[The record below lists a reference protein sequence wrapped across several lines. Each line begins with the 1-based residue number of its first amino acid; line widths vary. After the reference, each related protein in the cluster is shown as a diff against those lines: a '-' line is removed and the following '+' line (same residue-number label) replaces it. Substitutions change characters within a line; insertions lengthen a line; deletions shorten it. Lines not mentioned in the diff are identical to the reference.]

1 MPSRP
6 TSSPPLRL
14 VLIVP
19 YVVLV
24 IALAIAI
31 GMLSYSAGSRAVSTV
46 SEHLLREAVGRI
58 AQAVDRH
65 IVGSAAVLEAAFPD
79 GMPAPRSVEADFNSL
94 RTRFWIA
101 TSLHTDPNNYVYYGN
116 EAGQGFGLFRHSAK
130 EAELRVKTHAEDK
143 RSIYRFTGIDG
154 PLRLERTEEKLFD
167 PRSRPWYADGKRT
180 NGHTWT
186 SVYIDFGTLQLVATR
201 ARRVLS
207 ANGGF
212 EGVVATDVSLRALND
227 FVSRLR
233 VSPGG
238 IAYIIENDG
247 SLIASSASPNVTRLP
262 DGGSGRLKA
271 GQSEHPILK
280 ATYEAVSARLALP
293 GAGEHPQLI
302 DFYLEDGSR
311 IHVAYDRLRDDAGLD
326 WIMVV
331 AMPAS
336 DFLEGVSD
344 NVTRTVLL
352 AALAVLLAV
361 VIGLRI
367 LSWVSGDLSR
377 LSDAARRIGEGDL
390 DAPVGITRRDEIGL
404 LARSFEAMR
413 HRLRTDRLTGLGNRD
428 AVLHLLRQR
437 IESARMD
444 RRRPQVGVLFIDLN
458 GFKQINDRFGH
469 ASGDRVLQEIAE
481 RLRQSVRAEDFVARY
496 AGDEFVIVVDHEVDT
511 DVIEHVRRHVDQ
523 ALRQPLQTL
532 ATDEHVS
539 AGGAIGAALFPDDG
553 DDAETLI
560 KHADRAM
567 YLDKLGARN
576 QPDA

>member
-6 TSSPPLRL
+6 LSSPPLRL

-31 GMLSYSAGSRAVSTV
+31 GMLSYAAGSRAVSTV

-79 GMPAPRSVEADFNSL
+79 GMSAPRSVEADFDAL

-116 EAGQGFGLFRHSAK
+116 EAGQGFGLFRHSAT
-130 EAELRVKTHAEDK
+130 EAELRVKLAAADK
-143 RSIYRFTGIDG
+143 RTIYRFTGIDG
-154 PLRLERTEEKLFD
+154 PLRRERQEDKLFD

-180 NGHTWT
+180 SGHTWT

-207 ANGGF
+207 ANGSF
-212 EGVVATDVSLRALND
+212 EGVVATDVSLQALND

-233 VSPGG
+233 VSAGG

-247 SLIASSASPNVTRLP
+247 SLIASSASPNVTQLP
-262 DGGSGRLKA
+262 EGGSERLKA
-271 GQSEHPILK
+271 GQSAHPVLK
-280 ATYEAVSARLALP
+280 ATYETVRSRLAAT
-293 GAGEHPQLI
+293 GARDQPQVF
-302 DFYLEDGSR
+302 DFCLEDGSR
-311 IHVAYDRLRDDAGLD
+311 IHVAYDRLRDAAGLD

-331 AMPAS
+331 AMPSS
-336 DFLEGVSD
+336 DFLGGVLD
-344 NVTRTVLL
+344 NVIRTVVL
-352 AALAVLLAV
+352 ATLAVLLAV

-367 LSWVSGDLSR
+367 LGWVSGDLSR
-377 LSDAARRIGEGDL
+377 LSDAARRIGDGDL
-390 DAPVGITRRDEIGL
+390 YASVGVARKDEIGH
-404 LARSFEAMR
+404 LARSFEAMQN
-413 HRLRTDRLTGLGNRD
+413 RLRTDRLTGLANRD
-428 AVLHLLRQR
+428 AALYLLRKR
-437 IESARMD
+437 IEQARKD

-469 ASGDRVLQEIAE
+469 AAGDRALQEIGE
-481 RLRQSVRAEDFVARY
+481 RLQGSVRAEDFVARY
-496 AGDEFVIVVDHEVDT
+496 AGDEFVIVVDHEVNR
-511 DVIEHVRRHVDQ
+511 DVLEHVRDHVSQ
-523 ALRQPLQTL
+523 ALRRPLASL
-532 ATDEHVS
+532 GNDVPAS
-539 AGGAIGAALFPDDG
+539 AGGAIGMALFPDNG

-567 YLDKLGARN
+567 YIDKLGTRN
-576 QPDA
+576 TPHA